1 MVHRTRERKMSTPLL
16 SSGKRLKF
24 SETNPRHFP
33 AVIFFLLLEDTGANS
48 SSLAQAG
55 MGSRGTATQLQC
67 CTERWSQNQ
76 PGLPN
81 LVPLWLEEPQ

>member
-1 MVHRTRERKMSTPLL
+1 MVHRTREWKMSTPLL
-16 SSGKRLKF
+16 SSGKHLKF

-33 AVIFFLLLEDTGANS
+33 AVTFFLLLEDTSANS
-48 SSLAQAG
+48 PSLPQAG
-55 MGSRGTATQLQC
+55 VGSGGTAAQLQC
-67 CTERWSQNQ
+67 CTERWSQTQ